1 MDSTQLTQLYNFFVK
16 TNTDQRGVEA
26 ALVLASVA
34 GAAGYALSEAQ
45 LASLNAQG
53 TDGGANLFSQELS
66 DQLEQTFSELLRCA
80 AAAGIDSIQ
89 ESGWVGLPVG
99 AEALKVHIATFN
111 LNNFSELKNLYLA
124 GGNAFESLSNDL
136 LAISC
141 LFLRQVSG
149 TVIPESEGK
158 RIITWA
164 LQCGAR
170 TML

>member
-66 DQLEQTFSELLRCA
+66 DQLEQ
-80 AAAGIDSIQ
+80 
-89 ESGWVGLPVG
+89 
-99 AEALKVHIATFN
+99 ALTQFK
-111 LNNFSELKNLYLA
+111 SQD
-124 GGNAFESLSNDL
+124 G
-136 LAISC
+136 
-141 LFLRQVSG
+141 
-149 TVIPESEGK
+149 
-158 RIITWA
+158 
-164 LQCGAR
+164 
-170 TML
+170 